1 MNIQT
6 ARSLWFGKLTNHQ
19 SGRVVLLLIIFSG
32 PRTSMVT
39 EAAEVTETYNRN
51 LVTVKI
57 TCLLLMTQ
65 KDRQ

>member
-39 EAAEVTETYNRN
+39 EPAEVTFKHNDQY
-51 LVTVKI
+51 I
-57 TCLLLMTQ
+57 TKMFT
-65 KDRQ
+65 

>member
-32 PRTSMVT
+32 PRTCVVT
-39 EAAEVTETYNRN
+39 EPAEVTET
-51 LVTVKI
+51 L
-57 TCLLLMTQ
+57 
-65 KDRQ
+65 

>member
-6 ARSLWFGKLTNHQ
+6 ARSLWFGKLTNYQ

-39 EAAEVTETYNRN
+39 GPAEVTET
-51 LVTVKI
+51 L
-57 TCLLLMTQ
+57 
-65 KDRQ
+65 